1 MVREL
6 REWQWSTCPPDVR
19 AKFLEFDKDRN
30 GRLDYGEL
38 RNALQAHAAPRAAP
52 RISAPPCLRLP
63 LVIRA
68 IRTSAPPG
76 ARPRHEPAARGE
88 PARSVRQGP
97 QRCVAPPSPP
107 QPLVAEEA
115 ASLAPPQSTDIV
127 LLPSPQAVR
136 VEAPCVHH
144 AHAAMHTT
152 PSTRHAY
159 TTHTTH
165 TPRPHH
171 AHAPHSTR
179 HARDRGVRQAQPRAA
194 RVAVGA
200 GAVAAPAA
208 AAQGSIRHAQGGG
221 PRGGELEVP
230 PHRRDGHPDAGSRG
244 TARGHALV
252 GLSLARAVARADH
265 HADE

>member
-1 MVREL
+1 MAHRVPADVRDTFMRHDHNRSGRLDYRELRNTLEALSLDCTTSHAADLLKRYDADGNGLLDLNEFYTMVREL
-6 REWQWSTCPPDVR
+6 REWQWATCPPDVR

-38 RNALQAHAAPRAAP
+38 RNALQAHAAASCSSTRLRA
-52 RISAPPCLRLP
+52 SVLCVP

-88 PARSVRQGP
+88 PASSVRQGP

-152 PSTRHAY
+152 PSTHTHTPRTHHA
-159 TTHTTH
+159 HTTH
-165 TPRPHH
+165 TSR
-171 AHAPHSTR
+171 
-179 HARDRGVRQAQPRAA
+179 PRA
-194 RVAVGA
+194 
-200 GAVAAPAA
+200 
-208 AAQGSIRHAQGGG
+208 
-221 PRGGELEVP
+221 
-230 PHRRDGHPDAGSRG
+230 
-244 TARGHALV
+244 
-252 GLSLARAVARADH
+252 SLH
-265 HADE
+265 